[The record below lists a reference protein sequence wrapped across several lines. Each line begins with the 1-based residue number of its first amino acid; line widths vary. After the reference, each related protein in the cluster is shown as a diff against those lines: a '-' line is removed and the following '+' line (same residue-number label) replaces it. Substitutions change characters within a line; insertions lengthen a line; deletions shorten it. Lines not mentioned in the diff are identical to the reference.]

1 MDKKHFIS
9 LTLLFLFTISVFS
22 TAAFAK
28 DYSIPSLNMDLF
40 PQDDGA
46 LHVNEV
52 IHYSFTGTYNG
63 VYRDIPISGNQQL
76 KNIQVSAQGAYIKS
90 SVSNS
95 GGMERITVYLYSN
108 PQKTVPI
115 TDKDVTV
122 TVSYDFLHGM
132 KFYNDVA
139 ELQYKLVGTQWDKD
153 IGAVNANIH
162 LKSGNGVQY
171 WLNPPYFAENSSWNG
186 NTLNVVGKTVH
197 SGDYFELR
205 MVIPKNQF
213 AANPTNGIIINQD
226 GLSQIEKIQ
235 NDYQN
240 ELNFK
245 TNLYSLLA
253 VLFLLACFIPLLIYF
268 LYGREPKINYRAE
281 YERDIPT
288 DDLPAV
294 VNAISGKGLGKKVG
308 EPDMDGFRATIMD
321 LINRKYL
328 LMQDVPQTLDK
339 DKDRSISLK
348 VNPDKNLDELTNFEY
363 DAITILK
370 NFEEDGIIN
379 LDGLKNGLKDRNT
392 AQSFRE
398 SYGIWESDL
407 KSEFLNDGIMDQ
419 IFLKKGDTYL
429 KIFGVIGLIAA
440 ALTFFFTISNPLPAA
455 SYALVTSIILGIVSI
470 ISLIMPQKV
479 GGQWTTHGEEFDA
492 KWHNFKKYIQDFSL
506 IKEYPPESVK
516 VWNKYLVYATALGVA
531 DKVRKSME
539 MNLPDDQLAQSDI
552 FLFHYYGG
560 YWLLASSLDAGMRTA
575 AAANSNGSDFGGVGD
590 IGGGFGGGGGGA
602 F

>member
-9 LTLLFLFTISVFS
+9 FTLLFLLTVSVFS

-28 DYSIPSLNMDLF
+28 DYSIPSIDMDLF
-40 PQDDGA
+40 PQSDGT
-46 LHVNEV
+46 LHVKEV

-63 VYRDIPISGNQQL
+63 TYRDIPISGNQQL
-76 KNIQVSAQGAYIKS
+76 KNIKVSAQGAYAEPT
-90 SVSNS
+90 VSYS
-95 GGMERITVYLYSN
+95 GGMERIKIYLYSN
-108 PQKTVPI
+108 SQKTTPI

-122 TVSYDFLHGM
+122 TIEYDFLHGI

-139 ELQYKLVGTQWDKD
+139 ELQYELVGTQWDKD

-162 LKSGNGVQY
+162 LKSSNGVQY
-171 WLNPPYFAENSSWNG
+171 WLNPPYLAENSSWSG
-186 NTLNVVGKTVH
+186 NTLNVVGKTVP
-197 SGDYFELR
+197 SGDFFELR
-205 MVIPKNQF
+205 MVIPKSQF
-213 AANPTNGIIINQD
+213 AANPTNGVIINQD

-245 TNLYSLLA
+245 STLYAVLA
-253 VLFLLACFIPLLIYF
+253 VIFLLACFIPLLIYF
-268 LYGREPKINYRAE
+268 RYGMEPKINYQAE
-281 YERDIPT
+281 YERDVPT

-328 LMQDVPQTLDK
+328 LIEDVPKTLDK
-339 DKDRSISLK
+339 DKDKSISIR
-348 VNPDKNLDELTNFEY
+348 VNENKNLEELTNFEY
-363 DAITILK
+363 DVITILK
-370 NFEEDGIIN
+370 KFEEDGVIN
-379 LDGLKNGLKDRNT
+379 LDNLKNDLKDRDM
-392 AQSFRE
+392 AQSFKE

-440 ALTFFFTISNPLPAA
+440 AVTFFATISDPLPA
-455 SYALVTSIILGIVSI
+455 SGYALFASFVLGIVAI

-479 GGQWTTHGEEFDA
+479 AGQWTTHGEEFDA

-531 DKVRKSME
+531 DKVKKTME
-539 MNLPDDQLAQSDI
+539 MSLPDDQLAQSDI

-560 YWLLASSLDAGMRTA
+560 YWLLSSGLDTGMNTA
-575 AAANSNGSDFGGVGD
+575 AAASSGGNDFGGVGGV
-590 IGGGFGGGGGGA
+590 GGGFGGGGGGA